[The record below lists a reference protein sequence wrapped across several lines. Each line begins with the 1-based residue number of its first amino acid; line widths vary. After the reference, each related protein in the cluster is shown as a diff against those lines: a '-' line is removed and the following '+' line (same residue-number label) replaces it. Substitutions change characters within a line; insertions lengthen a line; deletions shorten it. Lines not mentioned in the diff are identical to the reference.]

1 MKEESEQYLFR
12 TRHDRLPFVL
22 KRSFPQ
28 LIDLLADFD
37 FISVAGVDDVEKN
50 TLGCSFRK
58 RSPELACLRD

>member
-28 LIDLLADFD
+28 LIDLLADFN
-37 FISVAGVDDVEKN
+37 FVSVAGVEDVEKN
-50 TLGCSFRK
+50 TLGCSFR
-58 RSPELACLRD
+58 